1 MNSLKKQK
9 FLFIFIIFLFLFLL
23 TIIFDYGLS
32 YLKPDPKVRTFE
44 VENFR
49 EQIVVRLMSHPPNS
63 IKYRKSNYI
72 DELRYLK
79 IDDNGFIVP
88 SVRHKKPDKT
98 IYFLG
103 GSTTELFDVPSE
115 QRFPYKVG
123 LNLENMGFGKINSIN
138 AGLNG
143 KYSVSSLQDLLTR
156 GALFNPQYTVLMHA
170 ANDLS
175 MLMHLDGYYSN
186 DLAYK
191 HSRSYL
197 LKVDHGADELEING
211 RTGLFFKGI
220 KNIAR
225 SVYPNT
231 YSVLS
236 TKFHKNSQNYD
247 EFEKYRQKKRI
258 DSYRLNDEFEKSL
271 NRFVYSAC
279 SLGIQPILM
288 TQPNRIENQDEEIKL
303 IFKKYN
309 PEISY
314 KDYSK
319 TYKMFNQ
326 TIRKVS
332 ENFGIPLIDAAIM
345 IPKDKKYIYDAF
357 HLTEK
362 GSILLSEVITEI
374 LANLFENA
382 KVKNSPDTKSQ
393 IFSCK

>member
-1 MNSLKKQK
+1 M
-9 FLFIFIIFLFLFLL
+9 
-23 TIIFDYGLS
+23 
-32 YLKPDPKVRTFE
+32 
-44 VENFR
+44 
-49 EQIVVRLMSHPPNS
+49 
-63 IKYRKSNYI
+63 
-72 DELRYLK
+72 
-79 IDDNGFIVP
+79 
-88 SVRHKKPDKT
+88 
-98 IYFLG
+98 
-103 GSTTELFDVPSE
+103 
-115 QRFPYKVG
+115 
-123 LNLENMGFGKINSIN
+123 
-138 AGLNG
+138 
-143 KYSVSSLQDLLTR
+143 
-156 GALFNPQYTVLMHA
+156 
-170 ANDLS
+170 
-175 MLMHLDGYYSN
+175 
-186 DLAYK
+186 
-191 HSRSYL
+191 
-197 LKVDHGADELEING
+197 
-211 RTGLFFKGI
+211 
-220 KNIAR
+220 
-225 SVYPNT
+225 
-231 YSVLS
+231 LS
-236 TKFHKNSQNYD
+236 TKLHKNSQNYD

-258 DSYRLNDEFEKSL
+258 DSYRLNDEFKKSL

-393 IFSCK
+393 IFRVSDGIN

>member
-1 MNSLKKQK
+1 MNLYKKRK
-9 FLFIFIIFLFLFLL
+9 FSFLFINFLFLFLL

-32 YLKPDPKVRTFE
+32 YFKPEPKVGTFE
-44 VENFR
+44 IENFR
-49 EQIVVRLMSHPPNS
+49 EEIVIRLMSHPPNS

-72 DELRYLK
+72 DELRYLN
-79 IDDNGFIVP
+79 IDENGFIEP
-88 SVRHKKPDKT
+88 SIEHKNPDKT

-103 GSTTELFDVPSE
+103 GSTTELFDVSPE

-123 LNLENMGFGKINSIN
+123 RNLENMGFGKINSIN

-156 GALFNPQYTVLMHA
+156 GALFKPQYTVLMHA

-186 DLAYK
+186 DLAFK
-191 HSRSYL
+191 HSRAYL
-197 LKVDHGADELEING
+197 LKVDHGADELEVNG

-225 SVYPNT
+225 SIYPNT
-231 YSVLS
+231 YSVLHL
-236 TKFHKNSQNYD
+236 KFRKNSQSYD
-247 EFEKYRQKKRI
+247 EFEKYRKKKQI
-258 DSYRLNDEFEKSL
+258 DSYRFVDEFEKSL

-279 SLGIQPILM
+279 SLDIKPILM
-288 TQPNRIENQDEEIKL
+288 TQPNRIENKDEEIKQV
-303 IFKKYN
+303 FKKYN

-314 KDYSK
+314 KEYSK

-332 ENFGIPLIDAAIM
+332 EKFGIPLIDAAIM
-345 IPKDKKYIYDAF
+345 IPKDKKYIYDAI

-362 GSILLSEVITEI
+362 GSILLSEVITENI
-374 LANLFENA
+374 ANLFENSQ
-382 KVKNSPDTKSQ
+382 VKNSPDTKSQ
-393 IFSCK
+393 ISPCK